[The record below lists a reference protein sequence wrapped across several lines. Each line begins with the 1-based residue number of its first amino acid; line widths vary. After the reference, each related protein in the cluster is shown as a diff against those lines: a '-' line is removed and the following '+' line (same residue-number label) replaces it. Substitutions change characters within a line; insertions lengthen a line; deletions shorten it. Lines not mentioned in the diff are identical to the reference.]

1 MLFDILKLLLGQL
14 PQKGT
19 EYLPNWRKL
28 ALNTFF
34 LLVVPVLISISI
46 NYNMHFITWKDLIIY
61 SSIFTIFAATMIWFS
76 YKNYKLFVSNY
87 FIIKQNGAW
96 DIDTI
101 IIEPYKIQAI
111 ETQQF
116 FWQKSAD
123 IGSVRLS
130 TAGGTVNF
138 STTNYSEVKKLT
150 NYWLYQV
157 ETSDKNWM

>member
-1 MLFDILKLLLGQL
+1 
-14 PQKGT
+14 
-19 EYLPNWRKL
+19 
-28 ALNTFF
+28 
-34 LLVVPVLISISI
+34 
-46 NYNMHFITWKDLIIY
+46 MHFISWNEWLLYT
-61 SSIFTIFAATMIWFS
+61 SFFVIFAIVLIWFS
-76 YKNYKLFVSNY
+76 FKNYKLFVSND

-96 DIDTI
+96 DIDTV

-116 FWQKSAD
+116 FWQKPAD